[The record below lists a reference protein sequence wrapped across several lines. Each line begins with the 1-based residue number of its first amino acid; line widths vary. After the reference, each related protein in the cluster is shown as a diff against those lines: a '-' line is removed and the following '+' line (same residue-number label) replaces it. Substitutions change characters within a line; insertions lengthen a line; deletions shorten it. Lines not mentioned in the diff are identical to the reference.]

1 MQILGNTL
9 DAKTV
14 KRLLRSAERKITELE
29 SELAQLPAGNRR
41 ARAFLHKE
49 LSDAYTIAAE
59 LRVYE
64 PEEHPDLGLLG
75 STGRRGGGL
84 LGGMQS

>member
-14 KRLLRSAERKITELE
+14 AKLLRNAEKKITELE
-29 SELAQLPAGNRR
+29 IELTTLPPGMYR

-49 LSDAYTIAAE
+49 LADAYTICAE

-64 PEEHPDLGLLG
+64 PEEHPDLLAGIAP
-75 STGRRGGGL
+75 RERKFGGGL
-84 LGGMQS
+84 S